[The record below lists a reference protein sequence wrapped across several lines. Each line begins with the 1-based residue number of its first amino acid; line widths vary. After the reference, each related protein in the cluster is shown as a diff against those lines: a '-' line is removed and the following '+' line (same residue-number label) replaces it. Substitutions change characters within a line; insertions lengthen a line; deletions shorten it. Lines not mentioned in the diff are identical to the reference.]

1 MGAGARG
8 ACHGR
13 VRAHLLQVLLRGVAL
28 GRRRAGRRELV
39 VPHVREAAAGRAA
52 RGQRADAEHGRL
64 LLPLAALARRN
75 IRTENRS
82 RARNTSV
89 GGDRQGRTHG
99 FHKR

>member
-75 IRTENRS
+75 IPRKTEVERENQ
-82 RARNTSV
+82 AWAAI
-89 GGDRQGRTHG
+89 DREGHG